1 MGVEL
6 RMGLL
11 ATNIDL
17 DGIDVKTEDG
27 TDRIHTH
34 TVIWAAGVAASPLAK
49 QLADASGAEADRAG
63 RVAVL
68 PDCTLPGH
76 PEVFA
81 IGDMMSLDKLPGVAE
96 VAMQQ
101 GLFAGRTIRRR
112 LHGDDRTIPFK
123 YVDLGS
129 MATIG
134 RFRAVV
140 PSRACASAAS
150 PGG

>member
-1 MGVEL
+1 M
-6 RMGLL
+6 
-11 ATNIDL
+11 
-17 DGIDVKTEDG
+17 
-27 TDRIHTH
+27 H

-49 QLADASGAEADRAG
+49 MLGDASGAEVDRAG

-81 IGDMMSLDKLPGVAE
+81 IGDMMSLGHLPGVAE

-112 LHGDDRTIPFK
+112 LQGGGDKIVTFK

-140 PSRACASAAS
+140 EFKGSASAAS
-150 PGG
+150 PVG